1 MMSNTQNADSVAH
14 RASDEAGRVAGSAR
28 EAATEVVSTAA
39 DQAMGVVGDVKSQAH
54 SVVDQAASELRTQAD
69 AKSADAAARL
79 RTLAGEMDAL
89 AQGRPQ
95 EAAQLTRYLGDAHG
109 RVEGYAS
116 RLENRG
122 AQGVIDDVSSF
133 ARRRPAVFL
142 LCSVGAGFAL
152 GRLLRSGAAASQEQS
167 SGSSAGEQQEGRF
180 DNGAIPSVAIGSG
193 DSTYGDA
200 IIPPVTAE
208 STSVAPE
215 DAVAWE
221 GEVR

>member
-1 MMSNTQNADSVAH
+1 MMSNTQNVESVAH
-14 RASDEAGRVAGSAR
+14 RASEEASQVAGSAR

-54 SVVDQAASELRTQAD
+54 SIVDQAATELRTQAD
-69 AKSADAAARL
+69 AKSTDAASRL

-109 RVEGYAS
+109 RVERYAS
-116 RLENRG
+116 RLEERG
-122 AQGVIDDVSSF
+122 AQGVIDDVSTF
-133 ARRRPAVFL
+133 ARRRPGMFL

-152 GRLLRSGAAASQEQS
+152 GRLLRSGAAVSQEQN
-167 SGSSAGEQQEGRF
+167 SGSSNGEYEGRF
-180 DNGAIPSVAIGSG
+180 ADVAMPSVSTASG
-193 DSTYGDA
+193 ESTYGDG
-200 IIPPVTAE
+200 IIPPVG
-208 STSVAPE
+208 SGVTSVTPE

-221 GEVR
+221 GEGR